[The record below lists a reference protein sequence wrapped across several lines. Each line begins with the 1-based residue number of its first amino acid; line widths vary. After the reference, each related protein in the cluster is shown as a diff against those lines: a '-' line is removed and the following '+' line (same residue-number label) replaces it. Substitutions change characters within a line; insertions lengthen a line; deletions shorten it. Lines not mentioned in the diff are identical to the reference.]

1 MKKVNL
7 NTITKAFYEAKKN
20 EISVRPAADYVSEK
34 IIPMLESVAQTGA
47 YFCLVKINDEL
58 SWEEVQK
65 EILAQAEC
73 KIVGEGRIF
82 TVDWF

>member
-7 NTITKAFYEAKKN
+7 NAIAKAFYETKKD
-20 EISVRPAADYVSEK
+20 EAHVAADYVREK

-47 YFCLVKINDEL
+47 YFCLVKINNEL

-65 EILAQAEC
+65 EIMAQAEC